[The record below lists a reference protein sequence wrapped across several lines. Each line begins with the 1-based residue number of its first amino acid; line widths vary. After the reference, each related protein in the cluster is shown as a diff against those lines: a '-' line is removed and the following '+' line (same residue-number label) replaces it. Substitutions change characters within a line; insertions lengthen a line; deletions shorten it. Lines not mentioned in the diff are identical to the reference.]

1 MNHSMKKSTAILL
14 LLPFV
19 LLFLLIVP
27 YSTIYSVDPMPIID
41 VYNHDNATYEVNI
54 IVNGENN
61 SYVMQPHGSITIP
74 KKNSKISDYDIQVF
88 INGSLQYSDTVNLQK
103 YESIL
108 SYISYGILDTGEVSA

>member
-1 MNHSMKKSTAILL
+1 MKKSTAILL
-14 LLPFV
+14 LAPFV
-19 LLFLLIVP
+19 LLFLLIAL
-27 YSTIYSVDPMPIID
+27 YSTINSVDPMPIID

-74 KKNSKISDYDIQVF
+74 KENSKISDYDIQVF
-88 INGSLQYSDTVNLQK
+88 INGSLLYADTVNLQK

-108 SYISYGILDTGEVSA
+108 SSINYGILDTGEVSA